1 MCAPLLARLVRCFAR
16 MSVAK
21 SRPCMPDVC
30 TSGSKCV
37 DKAWAW
43 AKSQRPRANLALCS
57 SCPASAN
64 SEHIT
69 HASSF
74 ITCVSHFAGH
84 VLAHHALSRGL
95 FVFGRR
101 LPPGCSVNTTTVF
114 PTVLTSPQSWAAEKR
129 QPADSS
135 RTGTRERG
143 AIATCVVIWHPWL
156 AWAHHVG
163 LLVMCMCLACQA
175 ALRWRSS
182 IWGVWAVPGCRG
194 NLKTSR
200 GAKSSPTFCMVP
212 RPPGTARTP
221 QIEDTLP

>member
-1 MCAPLLARLVRCFAR
+1 VLARSVLCCALPVCPLQNHGLACRMCAPLLARLVRCFAR

-114 PTVLTSPQSWAAEKR
+114 PTVLP
-129 QPADSS
+129 PPPN
-135 RTGTRERG
+135 
-143 AIATCVVIWHPWL
+143 H
-156 AWAHHVG
+156 
-163 LLVMCMCLACQA
+163 
-175 ALRWRSS
+175 
-182 IWGVWAVPGCRG
+182 
-194 NLKTSR
+194 
-200 GAKSSPTFCMVP
+200 
-212 RPPGTARTP
+212 PPGSSVDLRR
-221 QIEDTLP
+221 